1 MEHTENKGKE
11 GLSPK
16 VKALYGAVLDLIG
29 EDMDMRNVK
38 VSDITCRA
46 GIGKGTAYEY
56 FNNKEEIISS
66 ALLYHIN
73 AICSQT
79 MEEIRDMGDFHSML
93 RYLFLCMDREIE
105 KRDCLVQFLHLVT
118 DNSPVG
124 RVMQE
129 KMHGKNPETCMP
141 MDVIDYMVQT
151 GIRQGAIGDGLPA
164 VYVNFALLSKLLMY
178 AMYIAAEKKGENVLG
193 DDGDNAAAET
203 IDRERMHGLLCEGLL
218 RELKGRSECFPHL
231 PTNIPFQAEPLP
243 EIKK

>member
-1 MEHTENKGKE
+1 MDYVENKGKE
-11 GLSPK
+11 NLSPK

-29 EDMDMRNVK
+29 EDVDMRNVK
-38 VSDITCRA
+38 VSDLTCRA

-56 FNNKEEIISS
+56 FHNKEEIISS

-73 AICSQT
+73 AICSQV
-79 MEEIRDMGDFHSML
+79 MEEIRKMEDFPSML

-129 KMHGKNPETCMP
+129 KMHGKMHGKKHGESPETCMP

-151 GIRQGAIGDGLPA
+151 GIRQGAIADGLPA

-178 AMYIAAEKKGENVLG
+178 AMYIAAEKKGETVLG
-193 DDGDNAAAET
+193 EDGHHAAAGFVG
-203 IDRERMHGLLCEGLL
+203 RERMHGLLCEGLL
-218 RELKGRSECFPHL
+218 RDLKGRADCFL
-231 PTNIPFQAEPLP
+231 Q
-243 EIKK
+243 